1 MSYDWMTCNSKKKI
15 NSTRGKKAMKG
26 HLVKYTYLEIIFFDE
41 RSELTQ
47 DDEVHEEFLH
57 M

>member
-1 MSYDWMTCNSKKKI
+1 
-15 NSTRGKKAMKG
+15 MKG